1 MNNLNTSDLPILG
14 LLAGVLIISY
24 VLLRS
29 VIFPIIKR
37 GASKTSTYID
47 DLFLD
52 KKFLN
57 RISYVFVF
65 VLYNFLIATPQFSL
79 DIFNTEI
86 SSRVSSSLLTLFI
99 GLTLLEMLNVL
110 NNVSENINSLKNK
123 PIKGYVQI
131 IKIALNSFIFI
142 IIFAIITGQPVSYY
156 ISGLGALTAV
166 LLLIFQDTIL
176 SFIAS
181 VQIGQNNIIK
191 NGDWIEV
198 PEYGA
203 DGDVIDIALHTV
215 KVQNW
220 DKTITTIPT
229 SKIVTTSV
237 KNWRGMS
244 EYGGRRIK
252 RSVSIDISSIKFMED
267 KDIDKLKEMP
277 LISRYLSEKILD
289 IEKYNASIG
298 GEKERRRLTN
308 LGTLRAYLLNYLKNH
323 DGLNTET
330 MTLLVRQ
337 LAPTAV
343 GVPLEL
349 YTFTNTTDWVE
360 YEGIQ
365 SDIFDHVFAV
375 LPKFGLRAFQ
385 EGTVEAAA
393 TRGLPMNDS
402 EL

>member
-1 MNNLNTSDLPILG
+1 MDNLNTSDLPILG
-14 LLAGVLIISY
+14 LLAGVLVISY

-110 NNVSENINSLKNK
+110 NKVSENINSLKNK

-166 LLLIFQDTIL
+166 LLLVFQDTIL

-267 KDIDKLKEMP
+267 KDID
-277 LISRYLSEKILD
+277 
-289 IEKYNASIG
+289 KYNASIG

>member
-1 MNNLNTSDLPILG
+1 MGNLNTSDLPILG

-110 NNVSENINSLKNK
+110 NKVSENINSLKNK

-166 LLLIFQDTIL
+166 LLLVFQDTIL

-267 KDIDKLKEMP
+267 KDINKLKEMP

-289 IEKYNASIG
+289 IEKYNASIV

>member
-1 MNNLNTSDLPILG
+1 MNNLTASDLPSLAYLIGIL
-14 LLAGVLIISY
+14 VTSY
-24 VLLRS
+24 LLLRS
-29 VIFPIIKR
+29 VVFPIIKR
-37 GASKTSTYID
+37 GASKTTTYID

-57 RISYVFVF
+57 RVSYVFVF
-65 VLYNFLIATPQFSL
+65 VLFNFLVATPQFNL
-79 DIFNTEI
+79 EIFNTEI
-86 SSRVSSSLLTLFI
+86 SKRVSSALLTLFV

-110 NNVSENINSLKNK
+110 NKVSENIESLKNR

-131 IKIALNSFIFI
+131 VKIVVNSFIFI
-142 IIFAIITGQPVSYY
+142 IIFAIMTGQPVSYY

-166 LLLIFQDTIL
+166 LLLVFQDTIL